1 MVAVRLERVRSALH
15 RSSSVAAAEAGSK
28 GRGNIATTADLQS
41 SRSRLTALHHGTF
54 REHRLSIEED
64 TQLRQPF
71 ISRSSEIVE
80 ALEDSILRGERRP
93 GDRLDE
99 RHLAEA
105 FGVSRTPIRE
115 ALQRLVASGL
125 VSVRGRSGA
134 MVAELEAAD
143 LLDAFS
149 VAAELEALAAGL
161 AARRSSPVEHAR
173 LAALHE
179 CCAETA
185 QRNAV
190 EDFFGANNAFHH
202 EIAQASR
209 NKVLQAQLRAVTL
222 KTAPYR
228 HHASFR
234 PGRMLA
240 SVGEHGEILAAVVAG
255 DALRASAQM
264 RSHVALLGEDVTDFL
279 HAVHRPT
286 A

>member
-1 MVAVRLERVRSALH
+1 
-15 RSSSVAAAEAGSK
+15 
-28 GRGNIATTADLQS
+28 
-41 SRSRLTALHHGTF
+41 
-54 REHRLSIEED
+54 LSIADD
-64 TQLRQPF
+64 TALRQPF
-71 ISRSSEIVE
+71 VSRSSEIVE

-99 RHLAEA
+99 RQLAEE

-134 MVAELEAAD
+134 MVAELEPAD

-149 VAAELEALAAGL
+149 VVAELEALAAGL
-161 AARRSSPVEHAR
+161 AARRSRADDHAR
-173 LAALHE
+173 LAALHQR
-179 CCAETA
+179 CAETA
-185 QRNAV
+185 ASGAV
-190 EDFFGANNAFHH
+190 PAFFLANNAFHH

-228 HHASFR
+228 HHVTYR
-234 PGRMLA
+234 PGRMV
-240 SVGEHGEILAAVVAG
+240 SSIPEHAEILAAIVSGEAT
-255 DALRASAQM
+255 RASALM

-279 HAVHRPT
+279 HAVHRRS